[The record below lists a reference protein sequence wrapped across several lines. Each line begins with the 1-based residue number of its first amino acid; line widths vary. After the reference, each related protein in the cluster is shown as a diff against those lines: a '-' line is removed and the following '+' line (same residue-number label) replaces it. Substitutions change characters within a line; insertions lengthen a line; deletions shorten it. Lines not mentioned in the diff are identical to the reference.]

1 MIAYG
6 RCPYVVAML
15 GFLAPVEVS
24 VLIFGQYRIV
34 IEQGRADDF
43 PVYEVGT
50 VENLKSWKALEGR
63 GSHVIII
70 SHPANVRVGIISIDD
85 RIAVHTAFDVRV
97 PRLGRLLR
105 IGFEGET
112 CDGES
117 HCGEWDCEFFDH
129 DDSQL

>member
-1 MIAYG
+1 MIAYR
-6 RCPYVVAML
+6 RCPYIVAML

-24 VLIFGQYRIV
+24 ALIFRQYRIV
-34 IEQGRADDF
+34 IEQCCADDF

-70 SHPANVRVGIISIDD
+70 SYPANVRVGIISIDD

-105 IGFEGET
+105 IGFERET
-112 CDGES
+112 SNCKC
-117 HCGEWDCEFFDH
+117 HCGEWN
-129 DDSQL
+129 